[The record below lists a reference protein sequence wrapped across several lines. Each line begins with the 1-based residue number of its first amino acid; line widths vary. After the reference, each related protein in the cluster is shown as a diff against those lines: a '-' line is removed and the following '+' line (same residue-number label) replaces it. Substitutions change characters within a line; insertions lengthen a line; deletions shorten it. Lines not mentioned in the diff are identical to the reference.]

1 MREKK
6 VTKDQHVY
14 RKLSVGVVKGK
25 INKLSKLIC
34 SGAITDE
41 QTINNSLMDIARDA
55 YCRGYE
61 QRVNERRL
69 FKEKKQKR
77 MEKEFKELLTEIDDI
92 INNKPSA

>member
-6 VTKDQHVY
+6 TTKDQHVY
-14 RKLSVGVVKGK
+14 RKLSVGVVKGQ
-25 INKLSKLIC
+25 INKLSRLIS

-41 QTINNSLMDIARDA
+41 QTINNSLIDIARDA

-69 FKEKKQKR
+69 FKDKKQKR
-77 MEKEFKELLTEIDDI
+77 MDEEFKELITQIDDLT
-92 INNKPSA
+92 NKNQ